1 MSNLTI
7 ARSASPRRQPQAVRV
22 ARRAAETPRDWRLAA
37 FGGSCTA
44 LGIAC
49 LMLAAC
55 SSTPIRGSAP
65 AVEAPIVVAPAAP
78 AAPAETPPPEV
89 TTNAPAPVPGVP
101 SPWQRLRFRF
111 GMPGCD
117 YNPAVRHWAHVYTQ
131 STNAF
136 AGSLSD
142 AMPFLLVVMDELER
156 RKVPGEFAFLPY
168 IESTYTPIAT
178 SGDHAAGIWQL
189 MPDTAKEAGLTIT
202 SDYDGRLDVAAS
214 TKAALDLV
222 QRYYDEF
229 GDWRIADM
237 AYNAGEY
244 GLRGMV
250 PDNRDDRTPNE
261 IARIRVHP
269 GVHEHLAKLLAVACV
284 ISQPERF
291 KVNLPEPD
299 WDDRLVLIELPA
311 PIDLELAARL
321 AGVDLAKLQH
331 WNAGYTRARMP
342 ANAPHHLLI
351 PQQRRSAFEQTL
363 GKLPQYAWRDW
374 HPVTLKLTETMQLF
388 ASETDLDASALAAVN
403 GVEVDAP
410 LAPGT
415 HLLLPGRAANDSVH
429 VDVMPAPVATRS
441 ASGIAT
447 VHAGDTLW
455 AIAHQQGVHLDDL
468 MRWNGLTKK
477 STLHLGQH
485 LRLTAPEAPAG
496 GAVAA
501 ATAPN

>member
-7 ARSASPRRQPQAVRV
+7 ARSASLRRRPPQAVRV
-22 ARRAAETPRDWRLAA
+22 ARRAPEKPRDWRLAA
-37 FGGSCTA
+37 LGGSCTA

-55 SSTPIRGSAP
+55 STTPMRSSLP
-65 AVEAPIVVAPAAP
+65 ASEAPIVAAT
-78 AAPAETPPPEV
+78 AAPAEVAEAAPPADA
-89 TTNAPAPVPGVP
+89 TASAAAPVPGVP
-101 SPWQRLRFRF
+101 SPWQRLRYRF

-131 STNAF
+131 STSAF
-136 AGSLSD
+136 DASLSE

-189 MPDTAKEAGLTIT
+189 MPDTAKEAGLTIN
-202 SDYDGRLDVAAS
+202 SEYDGRLDVAAS

-244 GLRGMV
+244 GLRGVV

-291 KVNLPEPD
+291 KVNLPDPD
-299 WDDRLVLIELPA
+299 WDDKLV
-311 PIDLELAARL
+311 
-321 AGVDLAKLQH
+321 
-331 WNAGYTRARMP
+331 
-342 ANAPHHLLI
+342 
-351 PQQRRSAFEQTL
+351 
-363 GKLPQYAWRDW
+363 
-374 HPVTLKLTETMQLF
+374 
-388 ASETDLDASALAAVN
+388 
-403 GVEVDAP
+403 
-410 LAPGT
+410 
-415 HLLLPGRAANDSVH
+415 
-429 VDVMPAPVATRS
+429 
-441 ASGIAT
+441 
-447 VHAGDTLW
+447 
-455 AIAHQQGVHLDDL
+455 
-468 MRWNGLTKK
+468 
-477 STLHLGQH
+477 
-485 LRLTAPEAPAG
+485 
-496 GAVAA
+496 
-501 ATAPN
+501 